1 MRKLLLFILLFTT
14 VQIFAQNKGKITGV
28 ITDTETKETIVGAAI
43 TYGANKGTVT
53 DINGSFTLELE
64 FGEYD
69 LTVSYLGF
77 TAQTK
82 KVTISSTETQ
92 TINFNLESSVVLKE
106 VEIVSEIAKMRET
119 PVAFST
125 ISSKKIEE
133 ELSSRDLAML
143 LNSTPGVYATEQGG
157 GSGDA
162 RVTIRGFSQQNVA
175 VLVDGI
181 PVNDME
187 NGAVYWSNW
196 DGIGDVTRNVQVQ
209 RGLGASKLA
218 IASVG
223 GTMNTLTRGIE
234 SKMGGY
240 VKQEVGNNNML
251 KTSVGYNS
259 GLLKGN
265 WGFTLALSKKTG
277 DGYVDQTWF
286 ESYSYFMKVQKRF
299 KNQTLTFGFNGAPQ
313 KHGQRNNRTAI
324 AVIDKKYAQ
333 DLGIDVDSSYRALRA
348 AKSYTTPKYG
358 ERGLRFNPDW
368 GYGGYYEK
376 DANGVTKNITG
387 PFNGSINFYHKPL
400 LNLTQL
406 WNISKNVF
414 INNSAYLSIG
424 KGGGTGFLGGSI
436 STDTIDGQQNIANDI
451 RANQNNIDKI
461 YSETENKAGRII
473 RSSNN
478 DHFWYGLLSTI
489 VWKINNHFTYTGGI
503 DLRNYTGIHYRTVYS
518 LLGGDYYVN
527 TDNKH
532 QPIGYGLVN
541 PTDPKSGFDPNFQ
554 YSKKTVGDT
563 VGYYNKGF
571 VQWYGAFN
579 QLEYKSGRITAFIT
593 ANISQSKYKKIDY
606 YAKKDVF
613 LSDTTFKR
621 ALGWGDTLAYDGD
634 HYVIY
639 NRNTPTV
646 VANDSTFYTVGGKKK
661 GLRNATTTLFN
672 ENSAEAK
679 TNESEWKTYIGFT
692 IKGGL
697 NFNIDEHNN
706 IFANVGYISL
716 PPQFVNVFDNTNK
729 EYLGIKNQT
738 IQSVELGYGLKFKK
752 FAANV
757 NAYYTDWAHKP
768 TTRSTNF
775 NGETVSYNITEI
787 GAIHQGVEFDFIYK
801 ILTNLELEGLASIGD
816 WRYYGSQKAYIQNQD
831 AEIIDSV
838 DFSAERVHVGNAA
851 QSQLAASV
859 RYEPFKGFYLKPR
872 ITWFGNNYADFDP
885 INLSPIYDKVKKDSI
900 AQDNRN
906 RDSWQMPNYYMLDLY
921 TGYQFKYHDLGI
933 QINASVINLL
943 DARFLTDAQNGANF
957 DAFSALVYFGQGRRY
972 NVGLKVFF

>member
-1 MRKLLLFILLFTT
+1 MKKIFFAILILIS
-14 VQIFAQNKGKITGV
+14 VHINAQNKGKITGT
-28 ITDTETKETIVGAAI
+28 ISDETTKETIVGAAV
-43 TYGANKGTVT
+43 TYASNKGTVT
-53 DINGSFTLELE
+53 DINGQFTLELE
-64 FGEYD
+64 YGEYE
-69 LTVSYLGF
+69 LSVSYIGY
-77 TAQTK
+77 TSQRK
-82 KVTISSTETQ
+82 KITIAGAETQ
-92 TINFNLESSVVLKE
+92 KVNFVLASSVLLRE

-133 ELSSRDLAML
+133 ELGSRDIAML

-240 VKQEVGNNNML
+240 AKQEVGNNNLL
-251 KTSVGYNS
+251 KTSIGFNS

-265 WGFTLALSKKTG
+265 WGYTMAFSKKTG
-277 DGYVDQTWF
+277 QGYVDQTSF
-286 ESYSYFMKVQKRF
+286 ESYSYFFKVQKRF
-299 KNQTLTFGFNGAPQ
+299 KKQTLTFGFNGAPQ
-313 KHGQRNNRTAI
+313 KHEQRNNKTPI
-324 AVIDKKYAQ
+324 SVIDKKFAE
-333 DLGIDVDSSYRALRA
+333 DLGIDVDSSYKALRA

-358 ERGLRFNPDW
+358 ARGLAFNPDW
-368 GYGGYYEK
+368 GYGSYYEK
-376 DANGVTKNITG
+376 DANGVTKNISG
-387 PFNGSINFYHKPL
+387 PVNGSLNFYHKPL

-406 WNISKNVF
+406 WNVSKNVF

-424 KGGGTGFLGGSI
+424 KGGGTGFLGGSV
-436 STDTIDGQQNIANDI
+436 STDTIDGQQKIANDI
-451 RANQNNIDKI
+451 ISNQNNIDKI
-461 YSETENKAGRII
+461 YSATENKSGRIL

-489 VWKINNHFTYTGGI
+489 VWKINNHFTYTGGL
-503 DLRNYTGIHYRTVYS
+503 DLRNYTGIHYRTVYD

-532 QPIGYGLVN
+532 QAIGYGLTN
-541 PTDPKSGFDPNFQ
+541 PTDPNSWDPNFQ
-554 YSKKTVGDT
+554 YAKKTVGDT

-593 ANISQSKYKKIDY
+593 ANVSQSKYKKIDY
-606 YAKKDVF
+606 FAKKDVF

-639 NRNTPTV
+639 NRNTVTDV
-646 VANDSTFYTVGGKKK
+646 QSDSTFYNTGAKKR
-661 GLRNATTTLFN
+661 GLKNSTTSLYN
-672 ENSAEAK
+672 ENSSEAK
-679 TNESEWKTYIGFT
+679 TNESDWKTYIGFT
-692 IKGGL
+692 VKGGL
-697 NFNIDEHNN
+697 NFNIDEHHN

-738 IQSVELGYGLKFKK
+738 IQSLELGYGLHYKN
-752 FAANV
+752 FAANL

-768 TTRSTNF
+768 TTKTTTF

-787 GAIHQGVEFDFIYK
+787 GAKHKGVELDFIYK
-801 ILTNLELEGLASIGD
+801 IFKNLDIEGLASMGD
-816 WRYYGSQKAYIQNQD
+816 WRYYGSQKAYIQNQN

-838 DFSAERVHVGNAA
+838 DFSAENVHVGNAA
-851 QSQLAASV
+851 QSQLAASI
-859 RYEPFKGFYLKPR
+859 RYEPIKGLFIKPR

-885 INLSPIYDKVKKDSI
+885 INLTPIYDKVKKDSI

-943 DARFLTDAQNGANF
+943 DARFLTDGQNGTNF
-957 DAFSALVYFGQGRRY
+957 DAFTALVYFGQGRRY
-972 NVGLKVFF
+972 NIGLKVFF